1 MNKLITYSHNSSY
14 LQYLFVWSLIMQ
26 YLFLYDHAV
35 FETQQDKEAVLL
47 LILTSET
54 FNNLLERN
62 TNFILTSYK

>member
-1 MNKLITYSHNSSY
+1 
-14 LQYLFVWSLIMQ
+14 MQ

-47 LILTSET
+47 LILTGET
-54 FNNLLERN
+54 FNNLPERN